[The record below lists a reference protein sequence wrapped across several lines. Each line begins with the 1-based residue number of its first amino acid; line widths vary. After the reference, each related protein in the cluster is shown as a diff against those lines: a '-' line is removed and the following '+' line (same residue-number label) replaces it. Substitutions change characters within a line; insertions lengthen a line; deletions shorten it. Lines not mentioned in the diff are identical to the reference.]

1 MDGSMAFNRRFLAQ
15 SEDSQVSA
23 ISEGLQVD
31 IDATNRLSDLL
42 DKQRGKIFE
51 TELTNFS
58 SKDVLRRFLSL
69 RSVISTASSFA
80 LQNQDMTSQQT
91 GYRRIGFG
99 QCGLIFERPGRNFVL
114 KLARPHFEEALWN
127 DCLSHQRAYQV
138 FTEQASEPE
147 CRVPL
152 LYNYVKKANAEWWN
166 ANAACFSEVS
176 EDFPLPTSVLITER
190 IAPLP
195 RPIRHALIDEFC
207 PPALKDTVLA
217 NSANRDC
224 LVRIYL
230 GRRRDPNAPPPP
242 NFSLRNYNLC
252 LDQMVAL
259 GLPVQLYASA
269 MAEALALMHWSAFM
283 DAYDVEF
290 VLGSEIQVEHTRP
303 MADYL
308 FWKRENWKTVPSE
321 TDIDSIMRADFRKR
335 PTRMWLLDFNLC
347 SLWTEETVLK
357 YSNQVI
363 SQLVLAFFE
372 NDPYYPLPLME
383 LELDKELWGLFKDE
397 YLRKSE
403 ALIQSSSSYEQMK
416 GLPARFIKECVIRE
430 QGKLDRGLGHGHR
443 DLKG

>member
-1 MDGSMAFNRRFLAQ
+1 MEINRRLLVN
-15 SEDSQVSA
+15 SEDSQASA

-31 IDATNRLSDLL
+31 IEATNRLSDLL
-42 DKQRGKIFE
+42 DQQRGRIFE
-51 TELTNFS
+51 TELANSS
-58 SKDVLRRFLSL
+58 SKDVLHRFLSL
-69 RSVISTASSFA
+69 RSTISTTSSFA
-80 LQNQDMTSQQT
+80 LQNQDMARQQT

-152 LYNYVKKANAEWWN
+152 LYNYVKKSNADWWN
-166 ANAACFSEVS
+166 ANASCFSDVS
-176 EDFPLPTSVLITER
+176 EDFPLPTAVLISER

-195 RPIRHALIDEFC
+195 RPIRHALIEEFC
-207 PPALKDTVLA
+207 PPALKDAVME
-217 NSANRDC
+217 NPANRDC

-230 GRRRDPNAPPPP
+230 GRRRDPSAPPPP

-259 GLPVQLYASA
+259 GLPVQLYAAA

-303 MADYL
+303 MANYL
-308 FWKRENWKTVPSE
+308 FWKREDWKTVPRE
-321 TDIDSIMRADFRKR
+321 TDLDSIMRANFRKR
-335 PTRMWLLDFNLC
+335 LTRIWLLDFNLC
-347 SLWTEETVLK
+347 SLWTEMTALDYPE
-357 YSNQVI
+357 QVI
-363 SQLVLAFFE
+363 SQLVLAFLKMIHTTRCLSW
-372 NDPYYPLPLME
+372 N
-383 LELDKELWGLFKDE
+383 WNWTRNCGIC
-397 YLRKSE
+397 LRKSIY
-403 ALIQSSSSYEQMK
+403 ANRRLS
-416 GLPARFIKECVIRE
+416 
-430 QGKLDRGLGHGHR
+430 
-443 DLKG
+443 